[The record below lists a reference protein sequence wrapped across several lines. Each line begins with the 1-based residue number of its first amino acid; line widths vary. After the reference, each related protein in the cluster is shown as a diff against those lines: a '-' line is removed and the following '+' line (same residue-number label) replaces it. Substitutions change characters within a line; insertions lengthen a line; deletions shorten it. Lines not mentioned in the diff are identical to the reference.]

1 MEISRRKNKFFDV
14 GLTFDELKERATLLD
29 SLIWDIKYS
38 ISRDWGT
45 PEVREAVDAFDD
57 SIRAF
62 VFSTTMFRAFPSKTP
77 KGVEAQTALAQEIG
91 YSMSL
96 LADGVKVTGLR
107 LGEKCINELKKLGT
121 DVAEYPSEET
131 KDNSV
136 QRAYEVARF
145 NMDKVLTARAMV
157 RAVIN
162 LASGDSS
169 VRLERAEKAAA
180 VLMDFFYQ
188 QSERFLIDRLLF
200 AGLLS
205 AGQMAGGSQIAEEMK
220 SLVTRRAYN
229 PSKSGIKY
237 AVMQYL
243 SVGGDSP
250 GSYYTADDEEFRND
264 IKARFKEI

>member
-14 GLTFDELKERATLLD
+14 GLTFDQLKERAILLD

-45 PEVREAVDAFDD
+45 EAVRNAMEAFDAA
-57 SIRAF
+57 IRAE
-62 VFSTTMFRAFPSKTP
+62 VFNAVMFRTFPSKTP
-77 KGVEAQTALAQEIG
+77 KGVEAQVALAQEIG

-96 LADGVKVTGLR
+96 LAEGVKVTGLR
-107 LGEKCINELKKLGT
+107 LGEKCVDELKKLGT
-121 DVAEYPSEET
+121 DVAEYLGERDEEYC
-131 KDNSV
+131 V
-136 QRAYEVARF
+136 VRAYEVACF

-162 LASGDSS
+162 LAGSNA
-169 VRLERAEKAAA
+169 VENKPAEKAAA
-180 VLMDFFYQ
+180 ILMDFFYQ
-188 QSERFLIDRLLF
+188 QSERFLIDKVMF

-205 AGQMAGGSQIAEEMK
+205 AGQMAGGVPITEEMK
-220 SLVTRRAYN
+220 NLVKSRAYN
-229 PSKSGIKY
+229 PDRNRIKY

-250 GSYYTADDEEFRND
+250 GSYYTADDEDFRRD
-264 IKARFKEI
+264 IKTRFEEI